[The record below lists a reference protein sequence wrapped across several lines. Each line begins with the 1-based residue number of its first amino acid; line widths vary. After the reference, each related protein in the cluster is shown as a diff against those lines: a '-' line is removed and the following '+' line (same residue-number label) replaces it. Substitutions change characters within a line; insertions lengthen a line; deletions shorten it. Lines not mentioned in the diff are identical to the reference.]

1 MKNYEERLNSIYQR
15 ADAYKKRRARSRRL
29 LLSAGMTA
37 VCAAVILSV
46 ALLRGLLK
54 PADDTTSPN
63 PAAVTAPESGAPGV
77 VIPALEL
84 PETDGKVSMSM
95 IGLVVYGGRIYT
107 QAQFLRLDEAG
118 LDRWLGEKL
127 GTAAGNL
134 NEWSSQSEYGTEF
147 ASTVTGDVYA
157 VSGFDRSFRICVP
170 TTDYDGRIYLSF
182 FENLNG
188 LTVHTGAD
196 LYEKL
201 RLKEN
206 YTGVTYQ
213 LHEDW
218 DTAKSNTG
226 RMRIYREQI
235 GAFVDALYDTPF
247 EDLSQGETLFLRPGP
262 VASLFQNGRRHLG
275 GHRCSRAAMLR
286 TSICTTGSSCTSRTT
301 YSTQFLKQAR
311 NNRLTDTVGPGMRF
325 ISGPTAVIFVV

>member
-29 LLSAGMTA
+29 LLSAGTTA

-157 VSGFDRSFRICVP
+157 VSGFDRSFRICIP

-182 FENLNG
+182 FENLTG

-218 DTAKSNTG
+218 DTGKVE
-226 RMRIYREQI
+226 YRTYADLSDEQI
-235 GAFVDALYDTPF
+235 GAFVDALYDSPF
-247 EDLSQGETLFLRPGP
+247 EDLSQGEDIYSSGQAQAHLYFKMADGTSVGIRLFESGY
-262 VASLFQNGRRHLG
+262 VAYEYMYDRVFVHITNDIFNTVFK
-275 GHRCSRAAMLR
+275 A
-286 TSICTTGSSCTSRTT
+286 
-301 YSTQFLKQAR
+301 ST
-311 NNRLTDTVGPGMRF
+311 
-325 ISGPTAVIFVV
+325 